1 MTEAFVSQ
9 SPRGVLRQREIQPVL
24 TFLQEAA
31 TRSTGLIVD
40 GDAGIG
46 KTTLWQ
52 QSCDEAAARGFQVL
66 TARGDPGEV
75 SLTFAVLAD
84 LLAEVDPA
92 VIARLPLVQRD
103 ALNRVLLRGSTG
115 PAMDERAA
123 AAAFR
128 SVLHELAKSAPVLVA
143 IDDVQWL
150 DTSSAMAVRF
160 AARRLTGPVGV
171 LVTMRTGEPNSET
184 MLAWS
189 RLTGPEVVSRLR
201 MTPLTLGGVHALVAH
216 RLGHVLPRPTMR
228 RIHEISGGNPLYA
241 IELARAAADGRGL
254 TDELPDTLAALVR
267 ERIRG
272 VDAETEQ
279 VLLAAACTPA
289 PTVAVVA
296 RATGHTEHEVL
307 TLLEK
312 GAAER
317 IVVIAGNRIRFS
329 HPLLATGVYTG
340 AAPGQRR
347 EMHRRLAEVLSAPEL
362 RARHLASAATTA
374 DTDTLDALDAA
385 AAVTRSQG
393 APAAA
398 AELLELAIN
407 LGGDTPVR
415 RIILAQ
421 RHFEA
426 GSISAAR
433 HHLDQI
439 RHTLPPGV
447 LRGSATLLHGA
458 IDGYDGSFTAA
469 VEGLA
474 AGVAETGEVP
484 ALQLQGLMLLA
495 PTVAITGRDVE
506 ALGHARDAVA
516 LAERLGDATA
526 HSQALTMWALLAF
539 NCGDPSALDA
549 LRRAQELQGDA
560 TAVHVHLQADAI
572 AAVVAA
578 WMGDVASAS
587 TRLDV
592 IREQCVQRGSELD
605 ILWVDQHATM
615 TKIAAGDYRGAAR
628 ITEEMAQRAE
638 QIGGHQARLFALTCG
653 AAVAS
658 YLGDVEGAKASA
670 ASAVQIAEDSG
681 GRFLA
686 VAPRTTLGFLH
697 VTLGDHAAAV
707 NLMQPLMED
716 FDPNLGCESMRAGW
730 LPDAVEALSGL
741 GRIDEAEALVTILE
755 EEGARLQRS
764 WMLAVGARGRALCHA
779 ARGDLDSAE
788 DAATSA
794 LSHHHH
800 LPMPFEKA
808 RTQMVLGQ
816 LHRRR
821 RRRAAATAVLSEALR
836 TFEAIDAPLWARRA
850 QTELDRLTAKTAPE
864 VGLSPAEERVARR
877 AAGGMANKEI
887 AAELFLSTK
896 TVEANLSTVYRKLGI
911 KSRSQLYARLH
922 KDARVNTDSRGDPT
936 T

>member
-1 MTEAFVSQ
+1 V
-9 SPRGVLRQREIQPVL
+9 VRQPETRSVL

-31 TRSTGLIVD
+31 VRPSALIID
-40 GDAGIG
+40 GEAGIG

-52 QSCDEAAARGFQVL
+52 QSCEEAAARGFRVL
-66 TARGDPGEV
+66 AARGDPGEA
-75 SLTFAVLAD
+75 SLAFAVLAD
-84 LLAEVDPA
+84 LLGDVAPA
-92 VIARLPLVQRD
+92 VIARLPPVQQD
-103 ALNRVLLRGSTG
+103 ALNRVLLRGATG
-115 PAMDERAA
+115 PAMDERTA

-128 SVLHELAKSAPVLVA
+128 GVLQQLTDETPVLVA
-143 IDDVQWL
+143 IDDVQWV
-150 DTSSAMAVRF
+150 DTSSAIAVRF

-171 LVTMRTGEPNSET
+171 LVTTRSGEPTSADV
-184 MLAWS
+184 LAWN
-189 RLTGPEVVSRLR
+189 RLTGPDAMSRVR
-201 MTPLTLGGVHALVAH
+201 MTPLSLGGLHALVAQH
-216 RLGHVLPRPTMR
+216 LGYVLPRPSMR

-241 IELARAAADGRGL
+241 VELARAAADGRGL

-267 ERIRG
+267 ERVRG
-272 VDAETEQ
+272 IDSETER

-296 RATGHTEHEVL
+296 QATGHTEQEVL
-307 TLLEK
+307 TLLEH

-317 IVVIAGNRIRFS
+317 VVVIAGNRVRFS

-340 AAPGQRR
+340 ATPSRR
-347 EMHRRLAEVLSAPEL
+347 RDMHRRLAEVVSAPEL

-374 DTDTLDALDAA
+374 DTATLDALDAA

-398 AELLELAIN
+398 AELLELAIT

-415 RIILAQ
+415 RIIVAQ

-439 RHTLPPGV
+439 RHTVPPGV
-447 LRGSATLLHGA
+447 LRGSATLLQGA
-458 IDGYDGSFTAA
+458 LDGFDGSFNAA

-495 PTVAITGRDVE
+495 PALAITGRSAE
-506 ALGHARDAVA
+506 ALKHARDAVA
-516 LAERLGDATA
+516 LAEQLGDATA
-526 HSQALTMWALLAF
+526 QSQALTMWALLAF
-539 NCGDPSALDA
+539 TCGDASAVDA
-549 LRRAQELQGDA
+549 LRKAQELQGDA

-587 TRLDV
+587 TKLDA

-605 ILWVDQHATM
+605 VLWVDQHATT

-628 ITEEMAQRAE
+628 IAEEMAQHAE

-658 YLGDVEGAKASA
+658 YLGDVEGARASA
-670 ASAVQIAEDSG
+670 AAAIQIAEESG
-681 GRFLA
+681 GRFL
-686 VAPRTTLGFLH
+686 VLAPRTTLGFLD
-697 VTLGDHAAAV
+697 VTLGDHAAA
-707 NLMQPLMED
+707 LATLQPLLDD
-716 FDPNLGCESMRAGW
+716 FDPSLGCEMLRAAW
-730 LPDAVEALSGL
+730 LPDAVEALCALS
-741 GRIDEAEALVTILE
+741 RIDEAEALVTMLE
-755 EEGARLQRS
+755 DEGARVQRY

-779 ARGDLDSAE
+779 ARGDLDSAD
-788 DAATSA
+788 DATALA
-794 LSHHHH
+794 LSHHEH

-808 RTQMVLGQ
+808 RTQLVLGQ

-836 TFEAIDAPLWARRA
+836 TFEATGAPMWARRA
-850 QTELDRLTAKTAPE
+850 RAEIDRLSARAAPD
-864 VGLSPAEERVARR
+864 VGLSAGEERVARR
-877 AAGGMANKEI
+877 AAAGKSNKEI
-887 AAELFLSTK
+887 AAELFLSPK

-911 KSRSQLYARLH
+911 RSRSQLYARLQG
-922 KDARVNTDSRGDPT
+922 DARVNTDSGGG
-936 T
+936 